1 MDMENKPRLKRLL
14 RHDPLVALLREF
26 VPLLGPEASL
36 AVSDGSNDL
45 LGSSER
51 FPPETAGALWDAASA
66 AANSSEITVTEQG
79 AVAPIRLDAQ
89 QRIGAILATGSL
101 PPPEKTRFVLASLRR
116 AIEAWVNASWER
128 HATAREALER
138 YQEIN
143 LLYSM
148 GETLATCLDVNEL
161 PQRVLTE
168 ASQVIHAHQG
178 AVLLYGDTGEL
189 VTAVSTG
196 TADEGESAI
205 EEGRA
210 LAAEVARTGKSQI
223 VNDRDMETGGS
234 ERRQSRFLAAPLL
247 SSERCLGV
255 ILLANKAQ
263 DEMFTAGDEKLLSAL
278 AWQAAIALENAR
290 LFDSVRQQ
298 RDELTTIKSYMD
310 NIFASIAS
318 GVITINNDDTI
329 VTFNRAAERI
339 LRVPA
344 HQAVNQPYQQAFEFL
359 RYTPLPSLI
368 DDIRQRRSAHETK
381 EISPRLRLGEQV
393 HLNLNLSPLLG
404 SKGETLGVAIVV
416 DDVTE
421 TRRFERERALVRRYL
436 PSGLFE
442 WLPHDSDRLRQ
453 ERRVITVLFAD
464 IRGFTSFSE
473 ATPPEQVIDVLN
485 DYLTLSEAAVRFNWG
500 IVDKYIG
507 DAILALFNTPLLNV
521 DQHAWHAIRMAWTLN
536 DAVKA
541 YHQYLTAEA
550 RLDLGI
556 GINTGIV
563 VVGNLGTEDRM
574 EYTAIGDTVNLAR
587 RLQENAKPGQ
597 IIISDETRQ
606 KVRDRVE
613 VAPLPAMQV
622 KGRRSFTRAYEVL
635 AIADD

>member
-14 RHDPLVALLREF
+14 RHDPLVVLLQAF
-26 VPLLGPEASL
+26 VPLLGPEAAL
-36 AVSDGSNDL
+36 AVSDGSDEL
-45 LGSSER
+45 LGSSEW
-51 FPPETAGALWDAASA
+51 FPPETASTLWDAASA
-66 AANSSEITVTEQG
+66 VADSSEITITEQG
-79 AVAPIRLDAQ
+79 TAASIRLDAY
-89 QRIGAILATGSL
+89 RIGAILATGSL
-101 PPPEKTRFVLASLRR
+101 PSPEKTQLVLASLGR
-116 AIEAWVNASWER
+116 AIEAWANASWER
-128 HATAREALER
+128 RATAREALER

-168 ASQVIHAHQG
+168 ASQVIHARQG
-178 AVLLYGDTGEL
+178 AVLLYDDTEEL
-189 VTAVSTG
+189 VTVVSTG
-196 TADEGESAI
+196 TADKRESTI
-205 EEGRA
+205 EEGYA

-223 VNDRDMETGGS
+223 VNDRDVETGGG

-263 DEMFTAGDEKLLSAL
+263 GEMFTASDEKLLSAL

-290 LFDSVRQQ
+290 LFDSVRRQ
-298 RDELTTIKSYMD
+298 RDELTTMKSYMD

-318 GVITINNDDTI
+318 GVITINNDDNV

-339 LRVPA
+339 LRIPA
-344 HQAVNQPYQQAFEFL
+344 HQAVNQPYRQVFEFL

-368 DDIRQRRSAHETK
+368 EDIRQRRSAHETQ
-381 EISPRLRLGEQV
+381 EISPRLHHGEQV

-404 SKGETLGVAIVV
+404 SRGETLGVAIVL
-416 DDVTE
+416 DDVSE
-421 TRRFERERALVRRYL
+421 KRRFERERALVRRYL
-436 PSGLFE
+436 PSGLVD

-453 ERRVITVLFAD
+453 ERRVITALFAD
-464 IRGFTSFSE
+464 IRGFTTFSE
-473 ATPPEQVIDVLN
+473 VTPPERVIDVLN

-500 IVDKYIG
+500 IVDKYMG
-507 DAILALFNTPLLNV
+507 DAILALFNTPLLDV
-521 DQHAWHAIRMAWTLN
+521 DQHAWYAIRMAWTLN
-536 DAVKA
+536 NAVKA
-541 YHQYLTAEA
+541 YHEYISAEA
-550 RLDLGI
+550 RLDLGF

-587 RLQENAKPGQ
+587 RLQQNAAPGQ
-597 IIISDETRQ
+597 IVISDETRQ
-606 KVRDRVE
+606 KVRDRVQ

-622 KGRRSFTRAYEVL
+622 KGRRAFTRAYEVV

>member
-1 MDMENKPRLKRLL
+1 MENKPRLKRLI
-14 RHDPLVALLREF
+14 RHDPLVVLLREF
-26 VPLLGPEASL
+26 VPLLGPQASL
-36 AVSDGSNDL
+36 AVSDGSDAL

-51 FPPETAGALWDAASA
+51 FSPETASTLWDAASA
-66 AANSSEITVTEQG
+66 VADSSEITVTEQG
-79 AVAPIRLDAQ
+79 AVASIRLDAH
-89 QRIGAILATGSL
+89 RIGAILATGSL
-101 PPPEKTRFVLASLRR
+101 PPAEKTQFVLASLRR
-116 AIEAWVNASWER
+116 AIEAWANASRER
-128 HATAREALER
+128 RAIAREALER

-168 ASQVIHAHQG
+168 ASQVIHARQG
-178 AVLLYGDTGEL
+178 AVLLYDDTEEL

-196 TADEGESAI
+196 TTDEGESAI
-205 EEGRA
+205 EEGYA
-210 LAAEVARTGKSQI
+210 LAAEVARTGKPQI
-223 VNDRDMETGGS
+223 VNDRDVGTGGG
-234 ERRQSRFLAAPLL
+234 EHRQSRFLAAPLL

-263 DEMFTAGDEKLLSAL
+263 GEMFTAGDEKLLSAL

-298 RDELTTIKSYMD
+298 RDELTTMKSYMD

-339 LRVPA
+339 LRIPA
-344 HQAVNQPYQQAFEFL
+344 HQAVNQPYRQVFEFL

-368 DDIRQRRSAHETK
+368 EDIRQRRSAHETQ
-381 EISPRLRLGEQV
+381 EISPRLRRGEQV

-404 SKGETLGVAIVV
+404 SRGETLGVAIVL

-421 TRRFERERALVRRYL
+421 KRRFERERALVRRYL
-436 PSGLFE
+436 PSGLVE

-453 ERRVITVLFAD
+453 ERRVITALFAD

-500 IVDKYIG
+500 IVDKYMG

-521 DQHAWHAIRMAWTLN
+521 DQHAWYAIRMAWTLN
-536 DAVKA
+536 VAVKA
-541 YHQYLTAEA
+541 YHQYISAEA
-550 RLDLGI
+550 RLDLGF

-587 RLQENAKPGQ
+587 RLQQNAAPGQ

-606 KVRDRVE
+606 KVRDRVQ

-622 KGRRSFTRAYEVL
+622 KGRRSFTRAYEVV